1 MLYWIKGGVFSLK
14 EVQPIKEI
22 EKIDLMRRI
31 LAKGTY
37 GDRNVLLFSIGI
49 NTAYRI
55 SDLLTLKLSDVLEV
69 NRKKVRVK
77 DRLIMKEKK
86 TSKNN
91 SVIITKK
98 LQKDIL
104 DFVQKQYP
112 EWFATQDLNHYL
124 FMSRKREAGERPI
137 SRVQV
142 WTILSHAGK
151 LAGLNNIGPHSMRK
165 TFGYHMYKNGT
176 SIELIQ
182 DLLNHSS
189 AKVTLRYIG
198 ITQEDKDQ
206 AVSSLGL

>member
-1 MLYWIKGGVFSLK
+1 
-14 EVQPIKEI
+14 
-22 EKIDLMRRI
+22 
-31 LAKGTY
+31 

-189 AKVTLRYIG
+189 AKITLRYIG

>member
-1 MLYWIKGGVFSLK
+1 MK

-22 EKIDLMRRI
+22 EKIDVMRRI

-69 NRKKVRVK
+69 SRKKIRVK

-112 EWFATQDLNHYL
+112 AWFAAQDLDHYL
-124 FMSRKREAGERPI
+124 FMSRKRDAGERPI
-137 SRVQV
+137 SRIQV
-142 WTILSHAGK
+142 WEIISTAGK
-151 LAGLNNIGPHSMRK
+151 LAGLNHIGPHSMRK

-176 SIELIQ
+176 SLELIQ

-189 AKVTLRYIG
+189 PKITLRYIG
-198 ITQEDKDQ
+198 ITQEEKDQ
-206 AVSSLGL
+206 AVNSLGL